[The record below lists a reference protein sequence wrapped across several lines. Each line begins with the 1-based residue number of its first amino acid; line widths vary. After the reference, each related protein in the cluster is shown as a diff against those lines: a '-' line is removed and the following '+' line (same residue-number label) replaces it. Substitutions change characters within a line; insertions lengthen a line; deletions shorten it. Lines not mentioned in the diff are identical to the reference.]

1 MTLVAPLLD
10 ELELFGVEQLLDFR
24 LRLALGG
31 PLLEPLGHLVCISK
45 AGNSTIAT
53 YVFTNGLGSL
63 MPAGSLSD
71 IVSRSLSGDSVVEGY
86 CCITFLY

>member
-1 MTLVAPLLD
+1 VTLVAPLLD

-45 AGNSTIAT
+45 AGNSTS
-53 YVFTNGLGSL
+53 YLRLHEWLGQ
-63 MPAGSLSD
+63 PHA
-71 IVSRSLSGDSVVEGY
+71 SGVAQRHRVPIFEW
-86 CCITFLY
+86 